1 MPPAAQDEPRQAEPT
16 LVVCIEDSAE
26 NLRLMEWVLEAGG
39 RYRVLGAADG
49 IAGLELI
56 RQRRPALVLLDLELP
71 LLDGFELA
79 KRVRADPELRSI
91 PLVAVSACVMR
102 DERRRSLQAG
112 CMAFVEKPFD
122 VLALRKLVDR
132 IVAS

>member
-1 MPPAAQDEPRQAEPT
+1 MDEPRQAEPT
-16 LVVCIEDSAE
+16 LLVYIEDSVDH
-26 NLRLMEWVLEAGG
+26 LRLMEWVLESGG

-56 RQRRPALVLLDLELP
+56 REKRPALVLLDLEVP
-71 LLDGFELA
+71 LLDGFEVA

-112 CMAFVEKPFD
+112 CMAFVEKPYD
-122 VLALRKLVDR
+122 VLALRKLVDK
-132 IVAS
+132 IVTAQPG